1 MRNIIITG
9 GGMVNKGA
17 QAMTMI
23 AVHELRR
30 RFPQH
35 RIYLYSPVD
44 LANKSLDKTV
54 FNFDFTGW
62 YPLKFAHCQHNVL
75 LRAVTLFRNRKEFL
89 EAEALY
95 RNTDF
100 IVDIS
105 GYALGSNWRA
115 KICNDYLDILEF
127 AQAFDIPVYL
137 MPQSFGPFDFGT
149 EHPGVDARCR
159 KLLPG
164 CKAILAR
171 EQEGYE
177 ALVNTYGLSNVRLA
191 PDLVLNN
198 KGIDLANVFK
208 QIPAIELPEILPDS
222 IAVVPNGRN
231 LSVGND
237 KGVLELYCTAIA
249 CGLKQGKTVY
259 IMHHSTVDADLCTQ
273 LKAQFADKANVILLE
288 QEFSCLEFNEL
299 VQKFDYLLASRFHSI
314 VHAYKNGIPCVILGW
329 AKKYEDLSALFDQ
342 RHYLFDVRSDVDGD
356 SLCTAMDRMN
366 VRRDEES
373 QRIKAHLSD
382 VQTEN
387 VFDVL
392 GNQ

>member
-9 GGMVNKGA
+9 GELFNKGA
-17 QAMTMI
+17 QAMTLI
-23 AVHELRR
+23 AVNEIRN
-30 RFPQH
+30 RFPNH
-35 RIYLYSPVD
+35 KIYVLSEMD
-44 LANKSLDKTV
+44 LARPAKEREKYA
-54 FNFDFTGW
+54 FDFTGW
-62 YPLKFAHCQHNVL
+62 YPVKFAKGQRNPVIK
-75 LRAVTLFRNRKEFL
+75 AVCKVRNAKEYA
-89 EAEALY
+89 EAEAIY
-95 RNTDF
+95 KNCEAMID
-100 IVDIS
+100 VS
-105 GYALGSNWRA
+105 GYALGSNWSTR
-115 KICNDYLDILEF
+115 NNNRYLDHLEF

-177 ALVNTYGLSNVRLA
+177 ALVNTYGLSNVRLT

-208 QIPAIELPEILPDS
+208 KIPEIELPEILPDS

-231 LSVGND
+231 LSVGSD

-273 LKAQFADKANVILLE
+273 LKAQFADEANVILLE

>member
-17 QAMTMI
+17 QAMTLI

-35 RIYLYSPVD
+35 RIYLHSPVD
-44 LANKSLDKTV
+44 SANKSLDKTV

-62 YPLKFAHCQHNVL
+62 YPLKFAHCQHNAL
-75 LRAVTLFRNRKEFL
+75 LRTVNLLRNRRELL

-105 GYALGSNWRA
+105 GYALGSNWNA

-127 AQAFDIPVYL
+127 AQAFGIPVYL

-177 ALVNTYGLSNVRLA
+177 ALMNTYGLTNARLA

-198 KGIDLANVFK
+198 KGIDLTNVFK
-208 QIPAIELPEILPDS
+208 KNPAVELPEILPDS
-222 IAVVPNGRN
+222 IAIIPNGRN
-231 LSVGND
+231 MSIGND
-237 KGVLELYCTAIA
+237 NDVLELYRSAIA
-249 CGLKQGKTVY
+249 YGLKQGKTVY
-259 IMHHSTVDADLCTQ
+259 LMHHSTYDADICEH
-273 LKAQFADKANVILLE
+273 LKARFADEANVILLE

-299 VQKFDYLLASRFHSI
+299 VQKFDYLVASRFHSI
-314 VHAYKNGIPCVILGW
+314 VHAYKNAVPCVILGW
-329 AKKYEDLSALFDQ
+329 AQKYEDLSTLFEQ
-342 RHYLFDVRSDVDGD
+342 QQYLFDVRSDMDRD
-356 SLCTAMDRMN
+356 SLCAAMDRMN
-366 VRRDEES
+366 ERRNHES
-373 QRIKAHLSD
+373 RIIKSYLPD
-382 VQTEN
+382 VQAKN

-392 GNQ
+392 VDN